1 MSPKKCRRS
10 SPSPH
15 GQPTPCLAVHKHAYG
30 TYIARYSQRARKIY
44 FFVDDK
50 SDKKMS
56 HGQGKEEKT
65 RKAKKKKKI
74 GPNPKQKRYQEK
86 ETTIRACNLEL
97 RGSWIRIP
105 SGALLMVKQSLY
117 YFLFSYFNTKISEDR
132 RIIKW
137 GTKRVK
143 PINEKRRNKKE

>member
-1 MSPKKCRRS
+1 MNSTLLITSELTNQRARKALFTCVVYTK
-10 SPSPH
+10 
-15 GQPTPCLAVHKHAYG
+15 
-30 TYIARYSQRARKIY
+30 ARYSERARKIY
-44 FFVDDK
+44 FCVDDK

-65 RKAKKKKKI
+65 RKAKKTTTTTTTTTTTKEI

-105 SGALLMVKQSLY
+105 SGAQNFFSPYGQIIFVL
-117 YFLFSYFNTKISEDR
+117 FLIF
-132 RIIKW
+132 
-137 GTKRVK
+137 VL
-143 PINEKRRNKKE
+143 

>member
-1 MSPKKCRRS
+1 MPLPGTAMSPKKCRLS
-10 SPSPH
+10 SLPH

-30 TYIARYSQRARKIY
+30 TYIARYSERARKIC
-44 FFVDDK
+44 FSVDDN

-65 RKAKKKKKI
+65 RKAKKKERKEI

-97 RGSWIRIP
+97 SGSWIRIP
-105 SGALLMVKQSLY
+105 SGAQIFFSPYGQIIFVL
-117 YFLFSYFNTKISEDR
+117 FLIFVF
-132 RIIKW
+132 
-137 GTKRVK
+137 
-143 PINEKRRNKKE
+143 